1 MYWWSEWGYSEHID
15 SDISDHDCEE
25 SPSKLRKTRAQVI
38 KMRFVSPV
46 LPGRMKEVC
55 KRFVVANIRKVTP
68 GQCMP
73 LKSGKKNKMKIGA
86 ERSVL

>member
-1 MYWWSEWGYSEHID
+1 
-15 SDISDHDCEE
+15 
-25 SPSKLRKTRAQVI
+25 
-38 KMRFVSPV
+38 MRFVSPV